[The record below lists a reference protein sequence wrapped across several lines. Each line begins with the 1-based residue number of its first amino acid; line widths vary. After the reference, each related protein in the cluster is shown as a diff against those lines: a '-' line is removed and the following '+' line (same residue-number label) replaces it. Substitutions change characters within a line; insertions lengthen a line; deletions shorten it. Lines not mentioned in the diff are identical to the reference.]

1 MYLVNDLRLI
11 CLVEG
16 GANAA
21 TLHSL
26 TNAEAQ
32 ATSLAGRHP
41 ERSDPPAAPRN

>member
-1 MYLVNDLRLI
+1 MYVVNDLRLI